1 MVRRAIDTIG
11 PLPMDEDGKVGIISI
26 TDTFSRFNLL
36 YPVSDMTAETAVLQA
51 LIPHIG
57 IFGVPEQLVSDNG
70 SNFANRVVTEIA
82 KVAGFE
88 QILITPESHQENS
101 LEERNHKESARHLR
115 ALIFECEG
123 MMRWSVLAPLAQRIV
138 NAQFRPAIGCS
149 PTTMLF
155 GAAVDTEEGIFLEF
169 SKREQKELD
178 LSEKTEQMLA
188 VQSRLV
194 KKAQELLAA
203 HDAKHTEKQTTEET
217 EFANG
222 SYVLMTYPP
231 GPSRQSQ
238 PPSKLH
244 TNWKGPLQVV
254 SHQGSDYMLRD
265 IVTHKLRKNPINVS
279 RLKQYV
285 HDSDQLTPAQAAR
298 RDLQEFAIQ
307 EVQEHRFV
315 KGRKTGGKNDMQFRT
330 RWLGYGPSE
339 DTWQSWRS
347 LVDTKALHKYLHNQK
362 MDDLI
367 PSKYRRDSYEDSDD
381 ECG

>member
-11 PLPMDEDGKVGIISI
+11 PFPADEEGKVGIISI

-36 YPVSDMTAETAVLQA
+36 YPVSDMTAETAVSQA
-51 LIPHIG
+51 LIPHMG

-70 SNFANRVVTEIA
+70 TNFANQVVAEVA

-88 QILITPESHQENS
+88 QIFITPDSHQENS
-101 LEERNHKESARHLR
+101 LEERNHKESIRHLR

-123 MMRWSVLAPLAQRIV
+123 MMRWSLLAPLAQRIV

-155 GAAVDTEEGIFLEF
+155 GAAVDTESGIFLEF
-169 SKREQKELD
+169 SKQEQKEMD

-188 VQSRLV
+188 VQSRLI
-194 KKAQELLAA
+194 KKAQELIAA
-203 HDAKHTEKQTTEET
+203 HDAKHTEKHTTGET

-285 HDSDQLTPAQAAR
+285 HDSEQLTPAQAAR
-298 RDLQEFAIQ
+298 RDLQEFPVQ
-307 EVQEHRFV
+307 EVLAHRFRN
-315 KGRKTGGKNDMQFRT
+315 GLKTGGKNDMEFRT
-330 RWLGYGPSE
+330 RWLGYGPKD
-339 DTWQSWRS
+339 DTWQNWKS
-347 LVDTKALHKYLHNQK
+347 LVDTKALHRYLHTKQ
-362 MDDLI
+362 MDNLI
-367 PSKYRRDSYEDSDD
+367 PPKYRRDSYEDSDD